1 MKMFLLMVVVFF
13 STSTFFTQERKIEKF
28 VYANFREGKLDIALQ
43 ELENL
48 RSKYEEKSFFNYW
61 KSFILMEKLNR
72 LKDSDWDESNRD
84 LCFSLIE
91 KSKGLLEKASTILTS
106 DELNIDQEDFNVLFP
121 GCSISPLNG
130 EKKFTNCVEPLRK
143 KFQLLGE
150 GLNDLTLNLNLVDI
164 IQLRIDEKND
174 LENFLKLIRP
184 RITSNYYAHP
194 LRGEITK
201 DLFLK
206 VAWARNEVE
215 FQKMKDD
222 KSEENWLNY
231 LRRNTDEEH
240 QSIVPKLENLV
251 NNNHLLR
258 IQNAYDL
265 LKNNVLALPSFML
278 ELEKELN
285 LLETNQNKYFS
296 DLYGEIKFS
305 KSFHDLRKLNY
316 YKVINQG
323 RVQQPENISRQ
334 KKIEEEF
341 EYNEDLIVDGFENNS
356 NNWNEVDNQYA
367 YSKVSN
373 GKLIFEN
380 KFGGSYTLLSNITIP
395 SNNNRFFISINTK
408 WVSGIDNNSIN
419 LVWGAKGGEST
430 YYSFGISANGSY
442 RHMRSENG
450 VLTDIITWNNSEFIN
465 RLGNNIISVRRE
477 DDKITFYINYFKVN
491 EASFSEFFGN
501 NIGVTIHGK
510 QKIEFDDLKLKIN
523 TFEELDMIGANASE
537 EEMSAI
543 SSSEEETD
551 TETINEPEEKQDG
564 PGLGAVDIDGNKYK
578 TVYIGNQEW
587 FAENLR
593 VSKYNDGTKLPQIT
607 SKISN
612 NKIFSDWGD
621 KTKECWC
628 YYGDNPSNNLK
639 FGKLYTAYVV
649 NTSKNIC
656 PNGWH
661 VSTDKE
667 WWQMIN
673 YLGGNKVA
681 GNKLKSKTGWLED
694 YGTNS
699 FGFNALP
706 GGCRINDSFK
716 EKETTGYWWTEPDDV
731 EGWHNNI
738 EIYWYEDATYDFRL
752 GYDVQNI
759 KSDGRQSSIG
769 LSIRCVKD

>member
-91 KSKGLLEKASTILTS
+91 NSKGLLEKASTILTS

-222 KSEENWLNY
+222 KTEDNWLNY

-334 KKIEEEF
+334 KKIEEEL
-341 EYNEDLIVDGFENNS
+341 EYNEELIVDGFENNS

-450 VLTDIITWNNSEFIN
+450 VLTDVITWNNSEFIN

-501 NIGVTIHGK
+501 SIGITIHGK

-523 TFEELDMIGANASE
+523 TFEELDMIGANSSE

-551 TETINEPEEKQDG
+551 TETINEPEEKQEEFSNIFK
-564 PGLGAVDIDGNKYK
+564 DIDGK
-578 TVYIGNQEW
+578 TYNTTTIGQSLW
-587 FAENLR
+587 TAENLN
-593 VSKYNDGTKLPQIT
+593 VTKFRNGDLIPQAKTAEEWNIA
-607 SKISN
+607 SN
-612 NKIFSDWGD
+612 NKSP
-621 KTKECWC
+621 CWC
-628 YYGDNPSNNLK
+628 YLNFNSNNGKL
-639 FGKLYTAYVV
+639 FGKLYNWYAVDD
-649 NTSKNIC
+649 KRGLA
-656 PNGWH
+656 PEGWH
-661 VSTDKE
+661 VATKKDYSNLLSITK
-667 WWQMIN
+667 N
-673 YLGGNKVA
+673 GNH
-681 GNKLKSKTGWLED
+681 LKSKLNWKLKNGSD
-694 YGTNS
+694 KYGFS
-699 FGFNALP
+699 ALP
-706 GGCRINDSFK
+706 GFSLDYDI
-716 EKETTGYWWTEPDDV
+716 GYSGHYKYGADRWDFYSANYQSDRTEFWTSTHDP
-731 EGWHNNI
+731 
-738 EIYWYEDATYDFRL
+738 YDFPTSSTSFRIDSDDYVSL
-752 GYDVQNI
+752 SDNI
-759 KSDGRQSSIG
+759 YQSKG
-769 LSIRCVKD
+769 MYVRCVKD